1 MASWSGARSLIQC
14 YADRGRV
21 TRNAIRQMGQR
32 RAIRALTLWLG
43 ALSLLG
49 LGVVVFRDP
58 PDRHFGIYEW
68 LANCVAGCLA
78 LSAAWA
84 AFDLWKLRRSWRATG
99 LFALASGAVLFGII
113 SVEALRSPTVGVLGV
128 ALPSVAC
135 ALCVASI
142 PLLARSTV
150 VDATSGITTR

>member
-1 MASWSGARSLIQC
+1 
-14 YADRGRV
+14 
-21 TRNAIRQMGQR
+21 MGHR

-49 LGVVVFRDP
+49 FGVVVFRDP
-58 PDRHFGIYEW
+58 SVPHFGIYER
-68 LANCVAGCLA
+68 LANWVAGCLA

-84 AFDLWKLRRSWRATG
+84 AFDLWRLRRSGRTTG

-113 SVEALRSPTVGVLGV
+113 SVEALRSPTLGILEI

-135 ALCVASI
+135 ALCVASV

-150 VDATSGITTR
+150 VDAASGITTS